1 MNVLV
6 EYWGEV
12 VTSAAYLINHT
23 SSWVIECQNPLQQ
36 LQKLLLIPS
45 LPNLEPRVFGCTVY
59 VHIPKQQQS
68 KLDPRARKCIF
79 VGYADFQKRYRCY
92 DPLTDTMHVSLDV
105 SFRESEPYYSGG
117 VLESSLQ
124 GERAYEGNSQYL
136 FEFEE
141 FKELEALESRFG
153 VGENKNHENDV
164 VQQQTNT
171 DKNSGPRVEIVVD
184 GVQRVKQ
191 QQISSDAI
199 ECEPNRKPKGAE
211 AEPQFQ
217 LGSRVCVDL
226 VLGSEAVPR
235 VVHREVD
242 MTDEEERLSNW
253 KRQARDLYK
262 RISTMDN
269 NQDDEFHA
277 DLIALLFGNEGDNQE
292 VGVEEI
298 PEAFEGVQ
306 ENLEGFVQNP
316 EGLGVEGVQVQ
327 ENRVLCKIQRVW
339 ELKGITG
346 SASPRKSR
354 GFCVKSSRFSWTC
367 TTCGF
372 PSTPKPSSGFCTK
385 PSRFSW
391 GAADAE
397 QAQGAEILSDL
408 DKPVVVYNARDSH
421 DDHAGTSKKRG
432 RPRKY
437 ATPEEARAAKTEKQR
452 QRRRLRRNPT
462 VQGGEIPT
470 DDADQEF
477 VALLESVLEEVTEST
492 VENKPSREIIDE
504 ELEEVT
510 ESTAENKPSREI
522 TDEDW
527 TGRCRITSLRSS
539 MTHTRSLKTGTMN

>member
-1 MNVLV
+1 MYKTRLV
-6 EYWGEV
+6 AKGYTQRYGIDYEETFAPV
-12 VTSAAYLINHT
+12 AKINTVRILISLMHT
-23 SSWVIECQNPLQQ
+23 
-36 LQKLLLIPS
+36 
-45 LPNLEPRVFGCTVY
+45 
-59 VHIPKQQQS
+59 
-68 KLDPRARKCIF
+68 
-79 VGYADFQKRYRCY
+79 YADIIAFC
-92 DPLTDTMHVSLDV
+92 
-105 SFRESEPYYSGG
+105 
-117 VLESSLQ
+117 
-124 GERAYEGNSQYL
+124 
-136 FEFEE
+136 
-141 FKELEALESRFG
+141 
-153 VGENKNHENDV
+153 
-164 VQQQTNT
+164 
-171 DKNSGPRVEIVVD
+171 
-184 GVQRVKQ
+184 
-191 QQISSDAI
+191 
-199 ECEPNRKPKGAE
+199 
-211 AEPQFQ
+211 
-217 LGSRVCVDL
+217 
-226 VLGSEAVPR
+226 
-235 VVHREVD
+235 
-242 MTDEEERLSNW
+242 LS
-253 KRQARDLYK
+253 RDLYK

-327 ENRVLCKIQRVW
+327 ENV
-339 ELKGITG
+339 E
-346 SASPRKSR
+346 
-354 GFCVKSSRFSWTC
+354 GFMQNPEEGLGVEGNPQVVQVQENLE
-367 TTCGF
+367 GF
-372 PSTPKPSSGFCTK
+372 V
-385 PSRFSW
+385 FSW